1 MDRRLFVKLSAFSAA
16 AISMS
21 LIESCQTRSGQ
32 KSLASPDLL
41 AHILEK
47 DALMEI
53 GKTYLSQVPSEQEV
67 DKLISLL
74 LLDSNVSESSD
85 ADIINSF
92 LINKI
97 SHDFETD
104 KTVII
109 KGWILSITE
118 ARQSALF
125 FLLQK

>member
-16 AISMS
+16 AISLS
-21 LIESCQTRSGQ
+21 LVESCQTRTGQ
-32 KSLASPDLL
+32 KYLASPDLL
-41 AHILEK
+41 AHILDKEV
-47 DALMEI
+47 LMEI
-53 GKTYLSQVPSEQEV
+53 GKIYISQTPSEQDE

-74 LLDSNVSESSD
+74 LADTKADESD
-85 ADIINSF
+85 TAGITTA

-97 SHDFETD
+97 TIDFETD
-104 KTVII
+104 NTVIV

-125 FLLQK
+125 YLLQK